1 MGVFMMSAAIGR
13 AAKLGCRKK
22 FRVFRKPALQIT
34 MTTADGLAFA
44 TSYALFRLHMRVPEL
59 VFFPGRL
66 LGTHS
71 REIDVFSI
79 LAVLFIFVRLLAG
92 DYSRRELFWDNTRT
106 TSKALIVASVPDIL
120 ITLLGHAVYD
130 VSVVILSWL
139 FLLFAVPLY
148 RQLARAVL
156 RKAGIW
162 SIPAALIGEVD
173 NVTRINSALSSS
185 LSLGFDLRT
194 VLSIPRDAVFSHQAY
209 DNSTMPALQP
219 ADLVGRA
226 MSSGCELAV
235 LAAQDVQS
243 EQTSQM
249 ARAVLEAGMSLA
261 IVPSLQRLPLSGLS
275 VNQFFGKDVLL
286 LQVRD
291 HSQDFSRRALKRAFD
306 WLGSTVLLIALSP
319 LFAVIAIAIKRYD
332 EGPIFYGHTRIGR
345 NGKPFR
351 CLKFRTMAADADERL
366 ARWKEEHPDLYAE
379 FLKTY
384 KLRNDPRVT
393 GPGKWL
399 RRTSLDELPQLFNV
413 LCGEMSLVGPR
424 PVLQRELDEYYGSAA
439 SLYKRVRPGM
449 TGLWQISGRSDTT
462 YEERVTYDELYV
474 LNWSFWYDL
483 VILFQTAWFV
493 IRGQGAF

>member
-66 LGTHS
+66 LGNHS
-71 REIDVFSI
+71 REVDVFSI
-79 LAVLFIFVRLLAG
+79 LAVLFIFIRLLAG
-92 DYSRRELFWDNTRT
+92 DYSRRELFWDNART

-139 FLLFAVPLY
+139 FLLLAVPLY

-162 SIPAALIGEVD
+162 SIPAALIGEVE

-209 DNSTMPALQP
+209 DNATMPALQP

-235 LAAQDVQS
+235 LAAQDLQS

-291 HSQDFSRRALKRAFD
+291 HSQDLSRRALKRSFD
-306 WLGSTVLLIALSP
+306 WLGSIVLLVVLSP
-319 LFAVIAIAIKRYD
+319 LFAAIAIAIKRYD
-332 EGPIFYGHTRIGR
+332 AGPVFYEHTRVGR
-345 NGKPFR
+345 NGKSFR
-351 CLKFRTMAADADERL
+351 CLKFRTMQSEKGSRD
-366 ARWKEEHPDLYAE
+366 
-379 FLKTY
+379 
-384 KLRNDPRVT
+384 
-393 GPGKWL
+393 
-399 RRTSLDELPQLFNV
+399 RT
-413 LCGEMSLVGPR
+413 R
-424 PVLQRELDEYYGSAA
+424 
-439 SLYKRVRPGM
+439 M
-449 TGLWQISGRSDTT
+449 T
-462 YEERVTYDELYV
+462 
-474 LNWSFWYDL
+474 N
-483 VILFQTAWFV
+483 
-493 IRGQGAF
+493 